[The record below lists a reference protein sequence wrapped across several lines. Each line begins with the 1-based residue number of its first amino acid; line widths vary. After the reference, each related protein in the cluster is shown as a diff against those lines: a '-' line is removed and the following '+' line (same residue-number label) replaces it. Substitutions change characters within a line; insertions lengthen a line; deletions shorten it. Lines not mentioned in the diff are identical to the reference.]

1 MKTSNRNPSRY
12 VVSSIT
18 ANASSTLRI
27 WNMYTAEACTVWGGR
42 EGGMGWEN
50 DECNGDGVNC

>member
-27 WNMYTAEACTVWGGR
+27 WNMYTAEACTVWEGGR
-42 EGGMGWEN
+42 EGW
-50 DECNGDGVNC
+50 DGRMMSAMVMV